1 MRKMT
6 MLAGALVAA
15 LASASVAAQTQAPK
29 GKRDVGK
36 QEYDS
41 RCAVCHGAAGK
52 GKGPYTPYLKVPAP
66 DLTVLARGNGGI
78 FPLQRVYEVIEGSG
92 AGHGSREMP
101 IWGRAYAVEA
111 AEYYVDV
118 PYDAEAIV
126 RAKVLALAEYLNR
139 LQVK

>member
-1 MRKMT
+1 MKLT
-6 MLAGALVAA
+6 LMLAWA
-15 LASASVAAQTQAPK
+15 LAAAVAGGAAQAQAQK
-29 GKRDVGK
+29 SKRDIGK
-36 QEYDS
+36 QEYDA
-41 RCAVCHGAAGK
+41 RCAVCHGATGQ

-78 FPLQRVYEVIEGSG
+78 FPLQRVYDVIEGSG

-111 AEYYVDV
+111 AEYYMDV
-118 PYDAEAIV
+118 PYDAQAVV
-126 RAKVLALAEYLNR
+126 RGRVLALAEYLNR